1 MWKNSCFIVVF
12 FTFGLLHSQEN
23 QLKFLVG
30 TYTNDCKSDGIYVY
44 DFDLKTGN
52 TSLFNHTENV
62 VNPSYLSISADSR
75 MVYAVNESG
84 AESTVSCFKYNTA
97 SGSLI
102 AVNKQAAEGKDP
114 CHIINDDK
122 NVLVSNYSSGS
133 ISIFK
138 KSNAGGL
145 NPISQVTTHSGQSKN
160 PDRQTESHLH
170 QLQFTPD
177 NNYVLATDLGTD
189 KIYIYDYNANADK
202 EILVIKDSFAV
213 KRGGGPRHLT
223 FSPNGKF
230 VYLLQELDGGIIVFS
245 YRDGILRKLEETQI
259 VDDDFKGNIGA
270 AAIHFSPDGNYLY
283 ATNRGSVND
292 LTVFTVQ
299 TDGRLNYKASY
310 PSGGIGPRDF
320 AIDPTG
326 NYLLVANQK
335 SNEIAVF
342 KRDIISG
349 QLSLLPKRIGVCAPV
364 NIVFVP

>member
-1 MWKNSCFIVVF
+1 MFKKSFFLV
-12 FTFGLLHSQEN
+12 FTFISTCINAQEN
-23 QLKFLVG
+23 HLKFLVG
-30 TYTNDCKSDGIYVY
+30 TYSNACKSDGIYVY

-62 VNPSYLSISADSR
+62 VNPSYLSISADSK

-84 AESTVSCFKYNTA
+84 VESTVSCFKYNTA
-97 SGSLI
+97 SGSLT
-102 AVNKQAAEGKDP
+102 AVNTQAAEGKDP
-114 CHIINDDK
+114 CHIINDDI

-133 ISIFK
+133 ISVFK
-138 KSNAGGL
+138 KSKTGGL
-145 NPISQVTTHSGQSKN
+145 NPISQVITHSGQSKN
-160 PDRQTESHLH
+160 PDRQTSPHVH

-177 NNYVLATDLGTD
+177 DKYVLATDLGTD
-189 KIYIYDYNANADK
+189 KIYIYTYNPNSEK
-202 EILVIKDSFAV
+202 EILNIKDSVAL
-213 KRGGGPRHLT
+213 KRGAGPRHLT

-310 PSGGIGPRDF
+310 SSGGIGPRDF

-335 SNEIAVF
+335 SNEIGVF

-349 QLSLLPKRIGVCAPV
+349 QLSLLPKRIGVCSPV

>member
-1 MWKNSCFIVVF
+1 MWKNRFCLFVLCI
-12 FTFGLLHSQEN
+12 FGLLHSQEN

-52 TSLFNHTENV
+52 TSLYNHTENV
-62 VNPSYLSISADSR
+62 VNPSFLSISADSK

-84 AESTVSCFKYNTA
+84 AESTVSSFKYNPA
-97 SGSLI
+97 SGSLSF
-102 AVNKQAAEGKDP
+102 VNKQAAEGKDP

-122 NVLVSNYSSGS
+122 NVLVANYSSGS

-138 KSNAGGL
+138 KSKTGGL
-145 NPISQVTTHSGQSKN
+145 NPVSQVITHAGRSKN
-160 PDRQTESHLH
+160 PNRQTSPHVH

-177 NNYVLATDLGTD
+177 NKYILATDLGTD
-189 KIYIYDYNANADK
+189 KIYIYNYNADSKK
-202 EILVIKDSFAV
+202 EILSIKDSVAI

-223 FSPNGKF
+223 FSPNGKS
-230 VYLLQELDGGIIVFS
+230 VYLLQELDGSLMVYS
-245 YRDGILRKLEETQI
+245 YHNGNLRKLDETQI
-259 VDDDFKGNIGA
+259 VDDDFKGEIGA

-292 LTVFTVQ
+292 ITLFIVQ

-310 PSGGIGPRDF
+310 QSGGKGPRDF

-326 NYLLVANQK
+326 NFLLIANQN
-335 SNEIAVF
+335 SNEINIF
-342 KRDIISG
+342 RRDISSG
-349 QLSLLPKRIGVCAPV
+349 QLSLLPKTIEVCSPV
-364 NIVFVP
+364 NIVFIP